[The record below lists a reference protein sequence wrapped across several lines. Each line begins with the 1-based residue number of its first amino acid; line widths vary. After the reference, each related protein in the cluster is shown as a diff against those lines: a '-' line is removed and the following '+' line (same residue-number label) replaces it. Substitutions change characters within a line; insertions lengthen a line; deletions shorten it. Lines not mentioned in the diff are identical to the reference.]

1 MSRSHK
7 RSRKGKLYE
16 PALIFP
22 RLAIIDLHA
31 ARRTTMNAWR
41 SSTNTTLVRRELQR
55 AATLQGAAV
64 SERDIKFR
72 LTYRTLE
79 YAGAKLEACCRM

>member
-7 RSRKGKLYE
+7 RSREGKLYE
-16 PALIFP
+16 SALTFP
-22 RLAIIDLHA
+22 RLAITDLHA
-31 ARRTTMNAWR
+31 ARRPNMNAWR

-64 SERDIKFR
+64 SERDLKYPFDIPNF
-72 LTYRTLE
+72 
-79 YAGAKLEACCRM
+79 GICRSET

>member
-1 MSRSHK
+1 MAFQHQH
-7 RSRKGKLYE
+7 
-16 PALIFP
+16 
-22 RLAIIDLHA
+22 DLG
-31 ARRTTMNAWR
+31 T
-41 SSTNTTLVRRELQR
+41 
-55 AATLQGAAV
+55 QGTAV